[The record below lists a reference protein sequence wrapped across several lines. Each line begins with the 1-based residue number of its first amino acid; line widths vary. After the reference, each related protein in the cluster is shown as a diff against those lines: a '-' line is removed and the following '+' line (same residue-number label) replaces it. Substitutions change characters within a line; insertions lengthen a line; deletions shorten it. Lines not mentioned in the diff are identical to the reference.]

1 MEASQLADLT
11 LDDGDLDLIDSTPED
26 KEEAAKAVQSSRSG
40 FRRWMTT

>member
-26 KEEAAKAVQSSRSG
+26 KSEAERPCNSQEVDIGAE
-40 FRRWMTT
+40 

>member
-1 MEASQLADLT
+1 

-40 FRRWMTT
+40 YLFESPSKIFP